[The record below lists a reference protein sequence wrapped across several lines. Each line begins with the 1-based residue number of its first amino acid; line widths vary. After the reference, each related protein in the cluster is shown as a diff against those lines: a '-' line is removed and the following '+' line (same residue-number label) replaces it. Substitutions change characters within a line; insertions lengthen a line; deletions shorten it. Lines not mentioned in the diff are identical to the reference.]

1 MANIKKKKTSNDLS
15 LNMWLKFIRAHSTY
29 YKRAAEHIKNFGLS
43 LSQLWVIECLGHSGP
58 LIMGELCKK
67 TFLSPGNMTFVVD
80 GLEKAGIAER
90 VYAEED
96 RRVILVRLTP
106 KGGKIYAEAFSNHA
120 VFLTRLASVL
130 TSEEQEELAR
140 LLKKLGLALSDKSKG
155 SSG

>member
-1 MANIKKKKTSNDLS
+1 MANKKKTDTSFDSS
-15 LNMWLKFIRAHSTY
+15 LKMWLKFIRAHSTY
-29 YKRAAEHIKNFGLS
+29 SKRAAEHIKDFGLS

-67 TFLSPGNMTFVVD
+67 TFLSAGNMTFVVD

-90 VYAEED
+90 VYAEDD

-106 KGGKIYAEAFSNHA
+106 KGEKIYKEAFSQHA
-120 VFLTRLASVL
+120 IFLTKLASVL
-130 TSEEQEELAR
+130 TPEEQEELAR

-155 SSG
+155 S